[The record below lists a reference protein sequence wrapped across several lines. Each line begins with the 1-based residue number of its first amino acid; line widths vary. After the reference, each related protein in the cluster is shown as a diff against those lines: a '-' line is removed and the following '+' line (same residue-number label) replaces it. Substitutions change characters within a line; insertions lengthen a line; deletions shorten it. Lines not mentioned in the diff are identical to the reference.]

1 MPQPD
6 RTAAGKAA
14 TDETIRTLRLGERLL
29 SYALRR
35 ARRQRIG
42 LTIDHRG
49 LRVGAPHRVSLG
61 EIESLIRHHGD
72 WVIKKITE
80 WQARPTPRSCPLVD
94 GLQLPLLGTR
104 LTLRLATGK
113 NRALWNEGGPLPT
126 LTLCLRTPADAPRVL
141 ENALREKARALFG
154 ERLAHYARQLG
165 VSPPPLAL
173 SSARTRWGSCNLRT
187 GIRLNWRLIHFP
199 PHLIDYVV
207 AHELSHLREMNHS
220 PRFWAIVGTLY
231 PDYTEARHQLK
242 AQARESP
249 PLEFTAPVQ

>member
-6 RTAAGKAA
+6 RSSAGKAA
-14 TDETIRTLRLGERLL
+14 EGESIRTLRLDGQVL

-35 ARRQRIG
+35 TRRRRIG
-42 LTIDHRG
+42 LYIDHRG

-61 EIESLIRHHGD
+61 EIESLIRQHGD
-72 WVIKKITE
+72 WVVKKLE
-80 WQARPTPRSCPLVD
+80 ECHNRPATPVLTLTD

-104 LTLRLATGK
+104 LTLRLATGN
-113 NRALWNEGGPLPT
+113 NRALWNESGPLPT
-126 LTLCLRTPADAPRVL
+126 LTLCLRTPADAARVL
-141 ENALREKARALFG
+141 ENALREKARPLFG

-173 SSARTRWGSCNLRT
+173 SSARTRWGSCSRKT
-187 GIRLNWRLIHFP
+187 GIRLNWRLIYFP

-220 PRFWAIVGTLY
+220 PRFWAVVGTLFPDY
-231 PDYTEARHQLK
+231 PDARRELK
-242 AQARESP
+242 DRSRECP
-249 PLEFTAPVQ
+249 CFEVVPTGE